1 MDVVTGI
8 AVAVTTVVVI
18 LAALLVVGFVAL
30 FRRRGDRGIRA
41 GGGGGIDALESRA
54 SGLLVRLDDAVRD
67 ADDELGFAIAQFG
80 AERSRAFGE
89 VLGTARSLLA
99 EAFRLRQALDDAVP
113 ESERQRREWTLQIIA
128 LCERAQAA
136 LTAQDAAFRARRRSE
151 GNAADTLAALVD
163 RIETTSARVPDAR
176 ALADRL
182 GREYAASVVAAVR
195 DAPAVAER
203 EVEAARTGAAAISVS
218 ASGVNAVGD
227 AIESAAQAAHRADQA
242 LESLERTASELDAA
256 RAGVDAL
263 RTATRTDLDEA
274 RAQRDSAPDA
284 ETARGI
290 IDAMTAVESALVAS
304 PGPVDPFA
312 ELDRIGAAVAGLD
325 LALAS
330 ARNQADRLRH
340 ARAAYEST
348 LISATSQL
356 SVVRALIGSRGGG
369 VSARTRLAEAER
381 QYALATTES
390 DPVEALDTIR
400 RAVTLA
406 RDADALARFD

>member
-41 GGGGGIDALESRA
+41 TGGGGIDALESRA

-67 ADDELGFAIAQFG
+67 ADEELGFAIAQFG

-263 RTATRTDLDEA
+263 RTATRADLDEA

-304 PGPVDPFA
+304 PGPADPFA